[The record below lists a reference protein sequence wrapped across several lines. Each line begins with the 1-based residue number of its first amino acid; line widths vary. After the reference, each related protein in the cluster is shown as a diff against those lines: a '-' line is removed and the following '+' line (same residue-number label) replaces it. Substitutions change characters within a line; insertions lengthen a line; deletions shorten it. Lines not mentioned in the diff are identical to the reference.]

1 MKKYPFIFIL
11 LGPLLFHA
19 GCSSDIRKQD
29 DTHIDFITANKSIT
43 VKDSLPTVPIDSFNR
58 LFTDTAFKTLHVF
71 NYDPYTQISSDYPPS
86 SNIKGH
92 PKENLRFEGNLI
104 QAKFINFLKDKALD
118 SVTPPAYY
126 ATYSFQLSP
135 PYTAYLIRVLFPPG
149 PHTLNELRLYTY
161 INKGKRFTKQFEIVA
176 NTDDKDYSYKSESW
190 ISDPGKADKKIV
202 YTRSLIKE
210 KRVYS

>member
-1 MKKYPFIFIL
+1 M
-11 LGPLLFHA
+11 
-19 GCSSDIRKQD
+19 
-29 DTHIDFITANKSIT
+29 
-43 VKDSLPTVPIDSFNR
+43 PTVPIDSFNR

-104 QAKFINFLKDKALD
+104 QAKFIKFLKDKALD

-135 PYTAYLIRVLFPPG
+135 AYTAYLIRVLFPPG

-161 INKGKRFTKQFEIVA
+161 SNKGKRFTKQFEIVA

-202 YTRSLIKE
+202 YTRSLIRKKFIADHAPVQDSILCRE
-210 KRVYS
+210 FEDTTWVSIPLPNQRALKAKYVLKRRI